1 MQRTLFR
8 LRDSSMGLPGR
19 RGLDVVVRIDPKAYQ
34 NIRIPRSTK
43 WPRALERLTAGIGMQ
58 ERACCFWRP
67 DGSAP
72 RRRIWASPADF
83 GELSAFSAV
92 CEVADTRAGYMPEL
106 SYGSH
111 MFQDM
116 VEADMIYGAIW
127 DNEKTLEYH
136 PEMLEDYPDLFGTI
150 CPDLPE
156 LGAMFEV
163 REVPGLL
170 YWLDDTG
177 RMAVCGLPEE
187 EACAR

>member
-1 MQRTLFR
+1 
-8 LRDSSMGLPGR
+8 
-19 RGLDVVVRIDPKAYQ
+19 
-34 NIRIPRSTK
+34 
-43 WPRALERLTAGIGMQ
+43 
-58 ERACCFWRP
+58 
-67 DGSAP
+67 
-72 RRRIWASPADF
+72 
-83 GELSAFSAV
+83 
-92 CEVADTRAGYMPEL
+92 MPEL